1 MKIRNKL
8 ILSFVCV
15 VFFPLLI
22 VGVFLT
28 NELRQMALNDALN
41 QTAINV
47 ERVKKRTAE
56 VLKIPNDISLRLM
69 FDARFKNLV
78 NKRYQSHSEVVRAY
92 REFPDFH
99 ENIEFY
105 HEISNI
111 RFYIE
116 NPTLINNWYFMQP
129 EQSIKQSFW
138 YQTAIE
144 GSGLPTW
151 LYIEDETKK
160 DEKFL
165 SLVLKIVFWEHF
177 STGVLVINVNHD
189 YLNTIL
195 SEEPFETMIVDEND
209 YIVAASRTDSV
220 GLTLHDFNI
229 PEHIITQGS
238 GTYEGHFQDKAS
250 KIIIEN
256 FLPENSE
263 NGLRII
269 SIIPIESIVADA
281 NRISLVSLSVILLSL
296 VIALIL
302 IYGFSYLLVN
312 RLLRLSKTLSRV
324 ATGNFTT
331 TLEIDG
337 NDEVG
342 QLSRQFNA
350 MVLSISELMEEVAI
364 THQQKNQL
372 ELKQNEIRLKMMA
385 SQINPH
391 FLFNALE
398 SIRMKAHL
406 RGEKDIA
413 KTVSTLGRLMR
424 KSLEV
429 SGGETELMHEIDIV
443 RCYLDIQQFRYE
455 DRLAFDIQIDPAAQ
469 RLHIPS
475 LIIQPIIE
483 NAVIHGLENKESG
496 GRLDLSVQV
505 IDEELHIQVMDN
517 GRGMSEEKKNELLT
531 MLNDSE
537 ERGEYRIG
545 LRNIQSRL
553 KLTYGEQYGLAI
565 KSALGVGTMVHIV
578 IPIKGEHHV

>member
-1 MKIRNKL
+1 MFI
-8 ILSFVCV
+8 
-15 VFFPLLI
+15 PLLI
-22 VGVFLT
+22 VGFFLT

-78 NKRYQSHSEVVRAY
+78 NKRYQSHAEVVRAY

-99 ENIEFY
+99 DNIEFY
-105 HEISNI
+105 NEISNI

-116 NPTLINNWYFMQP
+116 NPTLMNNWYFIQP
-129 EQSIKQSFW
+129 DQVIKGSFW
-138 YQTAIE
+138 YRAAIE

-151 LYIEDETKK
+151 LYIEDETRKN
-160 DEKFL
+160 EKYL
-165 SLVLKIVFWEHF
+165 SLVIKIVFWEYQ
-177 STGVLVINVNHD
+177 STGVLVISIDHD
-189 YLNTIL
+189 YLNMIL

-209 YIVAASRTDSV
+209 YIIAASRTSNV
-220 GLTLHDFNI
+220 GATLQDFNI
-229 PEHIITQGS
+229 PDDILMQGS
-238 GTYEGHFQDKAS
+238 GTYEGDFQEKAS
-250 KIIIEN
+250 KIIIED
-256 FLPENSE
+256 FVPDNSE

-269 SIIPIESIVADA
+269 SIIPIESIVSDA
-281 NRISLVSLSVILLSL
+281 NRISLVSLTVILFSL
-296 VIALIL
+296 FIALVL

-312 RLLRLSKTLSRV
+312 RLLRLSKTLSKV
-324 ATGNFTT
+324 ATGNLKT

-337 NDEVG
+337 HDEVG

-350 MVLSISELMEEVAI
+350 MIISIRQLMEEVAV

-406 RGEKDIA
+406 KGEHEIS
-413 KTVSTLGRLMR
+413 KTVSTLGKLMR

-429 SGGETELMHEIDIV
+429 SGGETKLKHELDIV
-443 RCYLDIQQFRYE
+443 RSYLDIQRFRYD
-455 DRLAFDIQIDPAAQ
+455 DRLTFDIQIDPLAEEVN
-469 RLHIPS
+469 IPS

-483 NAVIHGLENKESG
+483 NAVIHGLENKEYG

-505 IDEELHIQVMDN
+505 HGQDMHVQIVDN
-517 GRGMSEEKKNELLT
+517 GQGMSEEKKKELLI
-531 MLNDSE
+531 MLDDQE
-537 ERGEYRIG
+537 ESDGYRIG
-545 LRNIQSRL
+545 LRNVQSRL
-553 KLTYGEQYGLAI
+553 KLFYGEQYGLTI
-565 KSALGVGTMVHIV
+565 DSAWGIGTRVHFI
-578 IPIKGEHHV
+578 IPIRG